1 MTTLYLDTEFNGFG
15 GRLISMALVATEINQ
30 HDFSSEF
37 YEVLPLP
44 TFTDVWVRQ
53 HVFPVLNRQPIPEPT
68 FRSILHQFLG
78 QFESPEIICDWHAD
92 AQHFC
97 EALQGRSYGQSLDWP
112 FTLRVL
118 KTPKGFI
125 VPSEMPHNALSDVRG
140 LMAWHQ
146 GQIRQAAA

>member
-15 GRLISMALVATEINQ
+15 GGLISMALVATEISS

-44 TFTDVWVRQ
+44 TFTDTWVHQ
-53 HVFPVLNRQPIPEPT
+53 NVLPVLNRQPIPEPT

-78 QFESPEIICDWHAD
+78 QFDNPEIICDWHAD

-97 EALQGRSYGQSLDWP
+97 AALQGRSYGQSLDWP

-118 KTPKGFI
+118 KTPKGFSA
-125 VPSEMPHNALSDVRG
+125 PSEMPHNALADARG
-140 LMAWHQ
+140 LMQWHQ
-146 GQIRQAAA
+146 SLSRDKAA